1 MISRI
6 WFGWVFTVLA
16 GLLLFWVFALSKE
29 LSDEAAKSST
39 VT

>member
-1 MISRI
+1 MITGL

-29 LSDEAAKSST
+29 LSDKEAKSST

>member
-6 WFGWVFTVLA
+6 WFGLVFTVLA
-16 GLLLFWVFALSKE
+16 GLLLFWVFVLSKE
-29 LSDEAAKSST
+29 LSDKEAKSGT